1 MKPTDQDV
9 LNRLFREQGDI
20 LGGARTTVVALECFI
35 QSLRKLKT
43 GPDRFYPEVLKMT
56 GAIQKTEPPFT
67 PLIHLIER
75 FEQELER
82 HHALPQEALRDQAIQ
97 ILERQID
104 DFKATVRKVIDQG
117 VSQVADGDVIL
128 VYSTSTVVNN
138 ILIRAKDVLRR
149 QFRVIVLKQDM
160 VKTRQLIRELAKAD
174 VPHEVIPEYVLDHV
188 LDSANKLFIG
198 ALSITRD
205 NKVIASAGTPN
216 IVSLCHI
223 HRVPVYL
230 FLDTFR
236 FSHRP
241 SSVQTIPE
249 KSTIRSM
256 EHFDLKMKTRSHS
269 ILDLDLIEHVIT
281 EQGEMNRPRVPS
293 SQSS

>member
-9 LNRLFREQGDI
+9 LNRLFREQGDM

-35 QSLRKLKT
+35 QSLRKMKMD
-43 GPDRFYPEVLKMT
+43 PNRFYPEILQLT
-56 GAIQKTEPPFT
+56 GAIRKTEPAFI
-67 PLIHLIER
+67 PLIHLIEQ
-75 FEQELER
+75 FEKELER
-82 HHALPQEALRDQAIQ
+82 HRTLPLDALRDQAVQ

-104 DFKATVRKVIDQG
+104 MFKATVRNVIDQG

-138 ILIRAKDVLRR
+138 VLIRAKDVLQR
-149 QFRVIVLKQDM
+149 QFRVIVLKQDLL
-160 VKTRQLIRELAKAD
+160 KTRQLIRELAKAD

-198 ALSITRD
+198 ALSITED

-223 HRVPVYL
+223 HRLPVYL

-241 SSVQTIPE
+241 SSEQSIPE
-249 KSTIRSM
+249 KSTVRSM
-256 EHFDLKMKTRSHS
+256 EHFDLRMKTRSHS
-269 ILDLDLIEHVIT
+269 MLDLDLIDHVIT
-281 EQGEMNRPRVPS
+281 EHGEMKRRRFLS
-293 SQSS
+293 SQPS

>member
-1 MKPTDQDV
+1 MKSTDQDV

-35 QSLRKLKT
+35 QSLQKMKT
-43 GPDRFYPEVLKMT
+43 EPDRFYPEILKLT
-56 GAIQKTEPPFT
+56 GAIHKTEPAFM

-75 FEQELER
+75 FEQELEQYR
-82 HHALPQEALRDQAIQ
+82 QLPQEALRDRAIQ
-97 ILERQID
+97 ILEQQID
-104 DFKATVRKVIDQG
+104 IFKATVRKVIDQG

-138 ILIRAKDVLRR
+138 ILIRAKDVLQRE
-149 QFRVIVLKQDM
+149 FRVIVLKQDM
-160 VKTRQLIRELAKAD
+160 VKTRQLIRELAKAH

-198 ALSITRD
+198 ALSITED
-205 NKVIASAGTPN
+205 HKVIASAGTPN
-216 IVSLCHI
+216 IVSLCHL

-236 FSHRP
+236 FSHR
-241 SSVQTIPE
+241 SSSEQIIPE
-249 KSTIRSM
+249 KSTVRSM
-256 EHFDLKMKTRSHS
+256 EHFDLHMKTRSHS
-269 ILDLDLIEHVIT
+269 MLDLSLIDHVIT
-281 EQGEMNRPRVPS
+281 EQGEMHRAPSPS
-293 SQSS
+293 SQPF